1 MLLSPRSRFWIVTAA
16 ALLGVAAA
24 LALGRWQMDRAGQ
37 KQALQMAVEE
47 QNKLPAGDNA
57 YLLAI
62 EKVATTLHRRASLRG
77 QWMAEHTVYLENRQ
91 MGGQPGFYVLTPLK
105 LQGSDAAIVV
115 QRGWV
120 ARNFQNRSQLPLV
133 PTPAGDVTVQG
144 RISPPPA
151 KLYEFAGA
159 GMGAIRQNL
168 DLSLF
173 AAEIRQP
180 LLPLSLVQTAPT
192 DAADA
197 QALQRD
203 WPAPN
208 AGVDKHHGYAA
219 QWFAL
224 AALIAILYVW
234 FQFISPRR
242 AQSRHG

>member
-1 MLLSPRSRFWIVTAA
+1 MLSSPRSRFWILTAA
-16 ALLGVAAA
+16 TLVGVAVT

-37 KQALQMAVEE
+37 KQALQAAVDEK
-47 QNKLPAGDNA
+47 NKLPAADNM

-62 EKVATTLHRRASLRG
+62 KDVATVVHRRASLRG
-77 QWMAEHTVYLENRQ
+77 QWMAEHTVYLDNRQ
-91 MGGQPGFYVLTPLK
+91 MGGQPGFFVLTPLK
-105 LQGSDAAIVV
+105 LQGSDLAIVV

-120 ARNFQNRSQLPLV
+120 ARNFQDRSQLPV
-133 PTPAGDVTVQG
+133 APTSAQEVVVSG
-144 RISPPPA
+144 RIGPPPA
-151 KLYEFAGA
+151 RLYELKGA
-159 GMGAIRQNL
+159 GTGAIRQNL
-168 DLSLF
+168 DLSSF

-180 LLPLSLVQTAPT
+180 LLPVSLVQTAPT

-203 WPAPN
+203 WPALN

-219 QWFAL
+219 QWFGL

-242 AQSRHG
+242 AQSLHG